1 MEIILKDFCKK
12 LFLLT
17 QVAVYTFLFW
27 NSLDKYEVFRVV
39 ERKQVIY
46 DWEQK
51 QYPFLR
57 EEDI

>member
-27 NSLDKYEVFRVV
+27 NSLDEYEVFRVV
-39 ERKQVIY
+39 EGK
-46 DWEQK
+46 
-51 QYPFLR
+51 
-57 EEDI
+57 